1 MLNLSLDELKQI
13 VKMRRIKNYKNL
25 SKEKLLSAL
34 DESESAGSGN
44 NFDNARI
51 KKIREDFNKLRHRFL
66 NPKTEEIK
74 RHLYEIENKKNLSK
88 SKIKRIEE
96 NLLDLEKSLFKFKK
110 FCYYN
115 DIEYKRIRD
124 VKNLFN
130 EVALNGIAFNQSND
144 EDYYKPIKTN
154 SAFNGSNIEYQNKGD
169 KDKNLSIK
177 EYLYMIITHL
187 RDIINDHKVHGKVKV
202 HSSNDYETEGEWKI
216 QSSMEINFV
225 SSKDSDEIRK
235 MDTNSDNIDILMGS
249 ETNDIIKELF

>member
-66 NPKTEEIK
+66 NPKAEEIK

-96 NLLDLEKSLFKFKK
+96 NLLDLAKSLFKFKK

-115 DIEYKRIRD
+115 DIECKRIRD

-130 EVALNGIAFNQSND
+130 EVALNGIHSTSQMM
-144 EDYYKPIKTN
+144 KI
-154 SAFNGSNIEYQNKGD
+154 
-169 KDKNLSIK
+169 
-177 EYLYMIITHL
+177 
-187 RDIINDHKVHGKVKV
+187 IIN
-202 HSSNDYETEGEWKI
+202 
-216 QSSMEINFV
+216 Q
-225 SSKDSDEIRK
+225 
-235 MDTNSDNIDILMGS
+235 
-249 ETNDIIKELF
+249 

>member
-96 NLLDLEKSLFKFKK
+96 NLLDSEKSLFKFKK
-110 FCYYN
+110 YYDYD
-115 DIEYKRIRD
+115 DIEYKGIRGIGDLLKRIC
-124 VKNLFN
+124 F
-130 EVALNGIAFNQSND
+130 QSVN
-144 EDYYKPIKTN
+144 
-154 SAFNGSNIEYQNKGD
+154 
-169 KDKNLSIK
+169 
-177 EYLYMIITHL
+177 
-187 RDIINDHKVHGKVKV
+187 
-202 HSSNDYETEGEWKI
+202 
-216 QSSMEINFV
+216 
-225 SSKDSDEIRK
+225 
-235 MDTNSDNIDILMGS
+235 
-249 ETNDIIKELF
+249 